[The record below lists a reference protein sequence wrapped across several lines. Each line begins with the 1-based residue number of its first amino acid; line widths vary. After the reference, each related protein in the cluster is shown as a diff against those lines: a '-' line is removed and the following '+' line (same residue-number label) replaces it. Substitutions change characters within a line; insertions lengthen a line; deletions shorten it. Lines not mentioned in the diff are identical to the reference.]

1 VKAVFALLLAATL
14 AGCSPRPDAPPVRP
28 HAVLLIRHAE
38 KPDDATDVHLSP
50 AGRTRADALPDLF
63 EKTAA
68 RPDPFPKPDAIF
80 AAAASKRSNRSAET
94 VAPLAKALKLDV
106 HTKYD
111 SDDYAKLAAELR
123 SDARYDGKTVLVCWH
138 HGTLPELATAL
149 GASGV
154 PDKWK
159 DAAFDR
165 VWVVT
170 FDAAGKGRPLA
181 RRAQALMP
189 GDTKE

>member
-1 VKAVFALLLAATL
+1 MKSAFALLLATTPT
-14 AGCSPRPDAPPVRP
+14 GCAPRPDAPPVRP
-28 HAVLLIRHAE
+28 HAILLIRHAE
-38 KPDDATDVHLSP
+38 KPDDPTDVHLSP
-50 AGRTRADALPDLF
+50 TGRKRAEALPDLF
-63 EKTAA
+63 AKSAA
-68 RPDPFPKPDAIF
+68 RPDPLPRPDVIF

-138 HGTLPELATAL
+138 HGTLPELAAAL
-149 GASGV
+149 GATGV
-154 PDKWK
+154 PEKWK